1 MAAARLLSA
10 EPEQGENHV
19 SEPPPSP
26 TCPPSAAGTPR
37 TREPPPDARWS
48 WRPRGAVCGVDVR
61 GGGPATRETDLLR
74 PENMIEA
81 VHAVVLAGGSA
92 FGLAASAGVMDELAA
107 RGIGFPVE
115 GARVPIVVGACLFD
129 LLVGENAQ
137 PGRRHGRRGLR
148 RGVRPHAPKS
158 RWPRATWAPAAAPA
172 VGKLLGGGRAMKA
185 GLGICGL
192 ALGELAVVAVVAVNA
207 LGNVRDEDG
216 AWIAGCRDDEG
227 HVMDPLA
234 AFGAMAAAAAAG
246 DGTAPAAGGP
256 CANTTI
262 GVVLTNARL
271 TKAQATKTASTVHD
285 AYARAIE
292 PVHTLNDGDTV
303 FAFASGEVEALPD
316 AVAVLACEAM
326 QGAIVRAVCQAE
338 GACGLPAARDLV
350 AGRSGGGADEAR
362 QACEP
367 HAVRPL
373 GRGDRVGGRRV
384 RVGAPVRH
392 EPGHLVRLG
401 QRRGGPLRH
410 LLPLRRRLPRRRPR
424 RRRPLRRA
432 PRTPYPED
440 LDAVMA
446 KVNAATDATTTTSW
460 GSCP

>member
-1 MAAARLLSA
+1 MFRTASLADLPAFRCGHAQDPRAATGCTVVVA
-10 EPEQGENHV
+10 PE
-19 SEPPPSP
+19 
-26 TCPPSAAGTPR
+26 
-37 TREPPPDARWS
+37 
-48 WRPRGAVCGVDVR
+48 GAVCGVDVR

-129 LLVGENAQ
+129 LLVGENAH
-137 PGRRHGRRGLR
+137 PDAAMG
-148 RGVRPHAPKS
+148 AE
-158 RWPRATWAPAAAPA
+158 ACAAAFARTPEEPLVEGNVGA
-172 VGKLLGGGRAMKA
+172 GCGATVGKLLGGGRAMKA

-227 HVMDPLA
+227 RVMDPLA

-256 CANTTI
+256 CPNTTI

-285 AYARAIE
+285 AYARAIK

-316 AVAVLACEAM
+316 AVSVLACEAM

-350 AGRSGGGADEAR
+350 AGR
-362 QACEP
+362 
-367 HAVRPL
+367 
-373 GRGDRVGGRRV
+373 
-384 RVGAPVRH
+384 
-392 EPGHLVRLG
+392 
-401 QRRGGPLRH
+401 
-410 LLPLRRRLPRRRPR
+410 
-424 RRRPLRRA
+424 
-432 PRTPYPED
+432 
-440 LDAVMA
+440 
-446 KVNAATDATTTTSW
+446 
-460 GSCP
+460 